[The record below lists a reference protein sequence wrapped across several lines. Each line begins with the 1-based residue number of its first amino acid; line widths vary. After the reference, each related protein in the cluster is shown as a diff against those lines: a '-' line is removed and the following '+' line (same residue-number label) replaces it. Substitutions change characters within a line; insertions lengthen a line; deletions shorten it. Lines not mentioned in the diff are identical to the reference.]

1 MFKVRKTRTQR
12 ERSGVHDE
20 HRREISTLRMPCT
33 RNGPSQSPDTLTEA
47 RDLVAEMNAV
57 ARFWLLYF
65 ALLLTVLLW
74 AVRGN
79 AEMPD
84 LSDKTFRGQQLCAP
98 PDGSFT
104 LKCNVYED
112 DTYHYLTLYD
122 HKGNPMVVKRIEKK
136 TERFVNIWV
145 APDLREAL
153 RLYELAHSF

>member
-1 MFKVRKTRTQR
+1 
-12 ERSGVHDE
+12 
-20 HRREISTLRMPCT
+20 
-33 RNGPSQSPDTLTEA
+33 
-47 RDLVAEMNAV
+47 MNAGQ
-57 ARFWLLYF
+57 FWLAYF
-65 ALLLTVLLW
+65 TFSIGIIFWCGYCKAD
-74 AVRGN
+74 
-79 AEMPD
+79 MPD